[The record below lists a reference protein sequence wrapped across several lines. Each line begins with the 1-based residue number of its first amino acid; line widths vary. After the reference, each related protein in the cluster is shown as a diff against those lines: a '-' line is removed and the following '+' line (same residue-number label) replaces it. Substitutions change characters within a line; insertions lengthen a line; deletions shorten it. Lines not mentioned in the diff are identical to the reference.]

1 VGTNIDAHNRR
12 ETTIYVRR
20 IKSGED
26 GAYFQLVESY
36 RDEGTVKKRVLVHL
50 GQHETVEEVLNEWP
64 EEIAFLRRF
73 KRYGQANKLQDKL
86 DRLQELMEGRDIRR
100 S

>member
-1 VGTNIDAHNRR
+1 MEPA
-12 ETTIYVRR
+12 IYVRR
-20 IKSGED
+20 IKSGEE

-36 RDEGTVKKRVLVHL
+36 REEGTVKKRVLVHL
-50 GQHETVEEVLNEWP
+50 GQHESVEEALNEWP
-64 EEIAFLRRF
+64 QEIEFLRRF

-86 DRLQELMEGRDIRR
+86 DRLQELTGGRDIRG